1 MTQYKSVDV
10 NLTENQVKK
19 LQQAINANCSATSI
33 KLRRDDLDGDHTLF
47 LTKTQYN
54 KLQNAKDQ
62 GKGITIRMSSKQLK
76 HNVKTEGGFL
86 GALLPALAGIG
97 RAVAPALLGVAKK
110 AVPALA
116 TGALSG
122 LASTGV
128 SKLFGNGLYLKRGG
142 MIAQVETDGQ
152 GVYLRPYKGKGLG
165 SRGNGLYLKQGKN
178 IYDGRGFLTGI
189 PILGDILK
197 AIFN

>member
-1 MTQYKSVDV
+1 MTQYKSINV
-10 NLTENQVKK
+10 NLTENQIQK
-19 LQQAINANCSATSI
+19 LQQSINANCTATSI
-33 KLRRDDLDGDHTLF
+33 KLGNDDLDGDHTLF
-47 LTKTQYN
+47 LTNAQYN
-54 KLQNAKDQ
+54 KLQNAKNR
-62 GKGITIRMSSKQLK
+62 GKGVTIRMSSRQLK

-86 GALLPALAGIG
+86 GALLPVLAGVG
-97 RAVAPALLGVAKK
+97 RAVAPAVMGLAKK
-110 AVPALA
+110 AIPELA

-197 AIFN
+197 AIF

>member
-1 MTQYKSVDV
+1 MTQYKSVNV
-10 NLTENQVKK
+10 NLTENQIQK
-19 LQQAINANCSATSI
+19 LQQAINANCTATSI
-33 KLRRDDLDGDHTLF
+33 KLGNDDLDGEHTLF
-47 LTKTQYN
+47 LTNAQYN
-54 KLQNAKDQ
+54 KLQNAKNR
-62 GKGITIRMSSKQLK
+62 GKGITIRMSSRQLK

-86 GALLPALAGIG
+86 GALLPVLAGVG
-97 RAVAPALLGVAKK
+97 RAVAPALMGVAKK
-110 AVPALA
+110 ALPALA

-128 SKLFGNGLYLKRGG
+128 GKLFGNGLYLKKDG

-152 GVYLRPYKGKGLG
+152 GVYLRPYRGKGLG

-189 PILGDILK
+189 PVIGDILK
-197 AIFN
+197 AIF